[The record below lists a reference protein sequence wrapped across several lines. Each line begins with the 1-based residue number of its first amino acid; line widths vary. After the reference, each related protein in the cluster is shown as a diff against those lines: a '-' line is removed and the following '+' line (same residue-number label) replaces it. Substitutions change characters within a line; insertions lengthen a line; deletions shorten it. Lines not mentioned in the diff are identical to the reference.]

1 MSKIMEEIF
10 HGGLENEQTIY
21 SMTTL
26 ALLSKITNLKPRFI
40 DVDIARQL

>member
-1 MSKIMEEIF
+1 MEEIF
-10 HGGLENEQTIY
+10 HGGSKNEQTID